1 MCSECNFIQ
10 KKVEKWDVTV
20 EKLFVISEGK
30 GASSMSEFKIYP
42 AIDMRGGKCV
52 RLIQGDYNQET
63 VYGDSPFD
71 MAKSFATRG

>member
-1 MCSECNFIQ
+1 
-10 KKVEKWDVTV
+10 
-20 EKLFVISEGK
+20 
-30 GASSMSEFKIYP
+30 MSEFKIYP

-71 MAKSFATRG
+71 MAKSFATKVLNGFIWSTLMAPKKVIV

>member
-1 MCSECNFIQ
+1 
-10 KKVEKWDVTV
+10 
-20 EKLFVISEGK
+20 
-30 GASSMSEFKIYP
+30 MSEFKIYP

-71 MAKSFATRG
+71 MAKSFAEARG